1 MWKITSLVTSF
12 MTSSTAFRIF
22 PPSLVHSLNV
32 FLQDVGSGKSVS
44 CIVWEN
50 TLPSICI
57 LKRLLYSILYII
69 FPKLQAVGSWGD
81 HSFAQNSW
89 YESEWICK
97 GRPGQRA
104 PLGQMLIYLYFIDFI
119 ENLIDISNWNLRTGT
134 LGFTAGKSRIGY
146 VALECT

>member
-1 MWKITSLVTSF
+1 MWS
-12 MTSSTAFRIF
+12 RI
-22 PPSLVHSLNV
+22 
-32 FLQDVGSGKSVS
+32 KS
-44 CIVWEN
+44 
-50 TLPSICI
+50 I
-57 LKRLLYSILYII
+57 LKVKVYVFVLKEDVYVFII

-119 ENLIDISNWNLRTGT
+119 ENLIDISNTN
-134 LGFTAGKSRIGY
+134 
-146 VALECT
+146 